1 MRNAEVDVE
10 VAAIEV
16 IGDLGISYSKM
27 VITEVGEVVAMEV
40 EGKVAD
46 GMATEKEVVTGAE
59 GVKVVVIVVVG
70 TQVEVVVVTAKG
82 GEEVAIEVAEE
93 EVEVV
98 QDVTTTKVLK
108 KNLKMYASTT
118 EVVIKTK
125 SGPLSTR
132 SKSTGERK
140 TSIAIERITTTMM
153 TTGVHRKEK
162 LETGEVKKTIQNK
175 IDMID
180 PRIKVILTKTIEMI
194 EIIKETEEI
203 TRDKIGTII
212 EIIREIAKEKILE
225 IIEKVFKDRKNIQKD
240 RPSKSIQH

>member
-82 GEEVAIEVAEE
+82 GERRE
-93 EVEVV
+93 
-98 QDVTTTKVLK
+98 
-108 KNLKMYASTT
+108 
-118 EVVIKTK
+118 
-125 SGPLSTR
+125 GRR
-132 SKSTGERK
+132 SR
-140 TSIAIERITTTMM
+140 
-153 TTGVHRKEK
+153 
-162 LETGEVKKTIQNK
+162 
-175 IDMID
+175 
-180 PRIKVILTKTIEMI
+180 
-194 EIIKETEEI
+194 
-203 TRDKIGTII
+203 
-212 EIIREIAKEKILE
+212 
-225 IIEKVFKDRKNIQKD
+225 
-240 RPSKSIQH
+240 

>member
-1 MRNAEVDVE
+1 
-10 VAAIEV
+10 
-16 IGDLGISYSKM
+16 
-27 VITEVGEVVAMEV
+27 
-40 EGKVAD
+40 
-46 GMATEKEVVTGAE
+46 
-59 GVKVVVIVVVG
+59 
-70 TQVEVVVVTAKG
+70 
-82 GEEVAIEVAEE
+82 VAEE

-225 IIEKVFKDRKNIQKD
+225 IIDKVFKDRKNIQKD